1 MTRIVC
7 TVGPASADPGVI
19 RRLIENG
26 LNVVR
31 LNFSHGTHEF
41 HQEVIRNVRAISKE
55 MGVYVG
61 ILQDLQGPK
70 IRLGNLPEEGV
81 AVASGEEVILRNSS
95 DYEEGVLPVIYPNL
109 HREVAAGE
117 TILLSDGAIELDVEM
132 VRGEDVICR
141 TVNGGQVFSH
151 KGVNLPSSNLSVS
164 SFSDKDRKDL
174 IMGIS
179 QQVDFVALSFVRS
192 SDDLTEVKKLIDAAE
207 VKPKLIA
214 KIEKPQA
221 VKNIQSILKSVDAVM
236 VARGDLGVE
245 VPLERVPIIQK
256 EIISAARA
264 AGKEVILATQMLLSM
279 MSSVRPT
286 RGEVSDVANA
296 VLDGADAL
304 MLSDESAN
312 GLFPVQA
319 CAMLAKIA
327 QATEPYV
334 SKNLP
339 QAVDPKNSLALA
351 VGRAA
356 CSLANDSDAA
366 AIVAYTHSGY
376 TAQAVAQFRPG
387 CPIIAL
393 TPEQSSCRK
402 LTLSWG
408 VTPISTD
415 RVLDNMEELVQTA
428 KAEAK
433 KTGLVKEGD
442 RIVLT
447 SGLPKGATGGTSLV
461 RLLWL

>member
-1 MTRIVC
+1 
-7 TVGPASADPGVI
+7 
-19 RRLIENG
+19 LIENG
-26 LNVVR
+26 LSIAR
-31 LNFSHGTHEF
+31 LNFSHGTHDF
-41 HQEVIRNVRAISKE
+41 HREVICNVRAIAKE
-55 MGVYVG
+55 MGAYVG

-70 IRLGNLPEEGV
+70 IRLGNLPEEGI
-81 AVASGEEVILRNSS
+81 ALASGQRVILKNSLN
-95 DYEEGVLPVIYPNL
+95 YENGILPVVYPNL

-117 TILLSDGAIELDVEM
+117 AILLSDGVIELDV
-132 VRGEDVICR
+132 VSIVGDDVICK
-141 TVNGGQVFSH
+141 TLNGGQVFSH

-164 SFSDKDRKDL
+164 SFSEKDRQDL
-174 IMGIS
+174 IMGLEE
-179 QQVDFVALSFVRS
+179 QVDFVALSFVRS
-192 SDDLTEVKKLIDAAE
+192 SDDLTGVKDLINQAE
-207 VKPKLIA
+207 AKPRLIA

-245 VPLERVPIIQK
+245 VPLEQVPIIQK
-256 EIISAARA
+256 EIIAAART

-279 MSSVRPT
+279 VSSVRPT

-304 MLSDESAN
+304 MLSDESAS
-312 GLFPVQA
+312 GQFPVEA

-327 QATEPYV
+327 QATEPHA

-339 QAVDPKNSLALA
+339 QIVDPKNSLALA

-356 CSLANDSDAA
+356 CSLANDADAS
-366 AIVAYTHSGY
+366 AIIAYTHSGY

-393 TPEQSSCRK
+393 TPKESSCRK

-415 RVLDNMEELVQTA
+415 RVLDNMEELVEA
-428 KAEAK
+428 ARREAK

-461 RLLWL
+461 RLLWI

>member
-7 TVGPASADPGVI
+7 TIGPASADPAII

-26 LNVVR
+26 LNIAR
-31 LNFSHGTHEF
+31 LNFSHGSHES
-41 HQEVIRNVRAISKE
+41 HREVIRNVRAIAKE
-55 MGVYVG
+55 MGAYVG

-81 AVASGEEVILRNSS
+81 TLSGGQNIILKNSR
-95 DYEEGVLPVIYPNL
+95 DYESGILPVVYPNL
-109 HREVAAGE
+109 HREVTAGE
-117 TILLSDGAIELDVEM
+117 AILLSDGVIELDVEE
-132 VRGEDVICR
+132 VRGEEVICR
-141 TVNGGQVFSH
+141 TINGGQVFSH

-164 SFSDKDRKDL
+164 SFSEKDRSDL
-174 IMGIS
+174 VMGLS
-179 QQVDFVALSFVRS
+179 EQVDFVALSFVRS
-192 SDDLTEVKKLIDAAE
+192 SEDLDEVKKLINTAE
-207 VKPKLIA
+207 VKPRLIA

-221 VKNIQSILKSVDAVM
+221 VKNIQSIIKNVDAVM

-256 EIISAARA
+256 EIITAART

-279 MSSVRPT
+279 VSSVRPT

-312 GLFPVQA
+312 GLFPVEA

-327 QATEPYV
+327 QATEPHA

-339 QAVDPKNSLALA
+339 QIVDPKNSLALA

-356 CSLANDSDAA
+356 CSLANDADAA
-366 AIVAYTHSGY
+366 AIIAYTHSGY

-393 TPEQSSCRK
+393 TPKESSCRK

-415 RVLDNMEELVQTA
+415 RVLDNMEDLVETA
-428 KAEAK
+428 KTEAK
-433 KTGLVKEGD
+433 RTGLVKEGD

-461 RLLWL
+461 RLLWI

>member
-1 MTRIVC
+1 
-7 TVGPASADPGVI
+7 
-19 RRLIENG
+19 
-26 LNVVR
+26 
-31 LNFSHGTHEF
+31 
-41 HQEVIRNVRAISKE
+41 

-81 AVASGEEVILRNSS
+81 TLLSGQRVILRNSV
-95 DYEEGVLPVIYPNL
+95 DYEKGVLPVAYPNL
-109 HREVAAGE
+109 HREVTAGE
-117 TILLSDGAIELDVEM
+117 AILLSDGAIELYVEDVA
-132 VRGEDVICR
+132 GENVICR
-141 TVNGGQVFSH
+141 TLNGGQIFSR
-151 KGVNLPSSNLSVS
+151 KGVNLPASNLSVS
-164 SFSDKDRKDL
+164 SFSEKDRADL
-174 IMGIS
+174 IMGLS
-179 QQVDFVALSFVRS
+179 EQVDFAALSFVRS
-192 SDDLTEVKKLIDAAE
+192 SEDLAE
-207 VKPKLIA
+207 VKNLIDGAVVKPRLIA

-221 VKNIQSILKSVDAVM
+221 VKNIQSILSNVDAVM

-256 EIISAARA
+256 EIIAAARM

-279 MSSVRPT
+279 VSSVRPT

-312 GLFPVQA
+312 GAFPVEA

-339 QAVDPKNSLALA
+339 QATDPKNSLALA

-356 CSLANDSDAA
+356 CPLANDAGAA
-366 AIVAYTHSGY
+366 AIIAYTHSGY
-376 TAQAVAQFRPG
+376 TARAVAQFRPG
-387 CPIIAL
+387 CPIIAM
-393 TPEQSSCRK
+393 TPEESSCRK

-408 VTPISTD
+408 VIPICTG
-415 RVLDNMEELVQTA
+415 RVLDNMEDLAETA
-428 KAEAK
+428 ITKAK

-447 SGLPKGATGGTSLV
+447 SGLPKGATGGSSLV
-461 RLLWL
+461 RLLWV